1 MIQRGRIE
9 EDINPASPGTAGQA
23 YTQPGAE
30 APGDAG
36 EVRAVR
42 GIAEAGKAEA
52 DGQKEIVGTKKE
64 RSAPALLARLYLGE
78 AGSA

>member
-52 DGQKEIVGTKKE
+52 DGQKEIVGTKK
-64 RSAPALLARLYLGE
+64 SGQHPLFWHVYI
-78 AGSA
+78 